1 MAAAPVLFRAD
12 LPPAQRFMLAS
23 LNAGPIELF
32 TFATAPA
39 RVLAWAVIEDPGA
52 APIIVDGYGVLP
64 VVRVAPGIYWI
75 TPDPDVV
82 PVPPAAFTAIGSQYR
97 VESPPLVTPTAGIM
111 IPSVFST
118 EPPAGTFELA
128 RLEIISNLIQDGPF
142 NVWFIGA

>member
-1 MAAAPVLFRAD
+1 MATPVLFRAD

-32 TFATAPA
+32 TFETAPA
-39 RVLAWAVIEDPGA
+39 RVLAWAVIEDPGV
-52 APIIVDGYGVLP
+52 PVIVDGFGFLP
-64 VVRVAPGIYWI
+64 VVKIAPGIYWV
-75 TPDPDVV
+75 TPDPAVV
-82 PVPPAAFTAIGSQYR
+82 PVPPAEFSAIGSQYR

-111 IPSVFST
+111 LPSVFGA

-142 NVWFIGA
+142 NCWIIGA

>member
-1 MAAAPVLFRAD
+1 MATPVLFRAD
-12 LPPAQRFMLAS
+12 LPASQRFMIAS

-32 TFATAPA
+32 TFVTAPA

-52 APIIVDGYGVLP
+52 PVIVDGFGVLP
-64 VVRVAPGIYWI
+64 VVKISPGIYWI

-82 PVPPAAFTAIGSQYR
+82 AVPPAAFTAIGSQYR
-97 VESPPLVTPTAGIM
+97 VESPPAVTPTAGIM
-111 IPSVFST
+111 IPSVFGA

-128 RLEIISNLIQDGPF
+128 RLEIITNIIQDGPF